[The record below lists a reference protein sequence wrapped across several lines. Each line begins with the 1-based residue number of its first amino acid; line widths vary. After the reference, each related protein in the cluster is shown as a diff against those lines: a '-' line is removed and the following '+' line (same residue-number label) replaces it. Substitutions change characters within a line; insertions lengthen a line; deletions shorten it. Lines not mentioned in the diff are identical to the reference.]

1 MWYVLLSFLP
11 DWFVTYFVHLIFGAG
26 VIGILA
32 GTFLSKVP
40 FVSQYGTLIK
50 IVSNVLFVVGLFLEG
65 GLQTELAWR
74 EKVAELQA
82 KIEIAQQQS
91 KETNAK
97 IENKVADKV
106 KTIKDNVNANRQII
120 EENRTSINA
129 ECKLSDTA
137 WMLYNSASQNALAR
151 STSNSA
157 GTSK

>member
-1 MWYVLLSFLP
+1 MWFLLSFVP
-11 DWFVTYFVHLIFGAG
+11 DWFINYFVHIIFGAG
-26 VIGILA
+26 VVGIIVGA
-32 GTFLSKVP
+32 FLSKVP
-40 FVSQYGTLIK
+40 FVSQYGFLIK
-50 IVSNVLFVVGLFLEG
+50 IVSNILFVVGLFLEG

-74 EKVAELQA
+74 ERVADLQK

-97 IENKVADKV
+97 IEQKVTEKA

-120 EENRTSINA
+120 EENRIVINA

-137 WMLYNSASQNALAR
+137 WLLYNSASQNAVAR
-151 STSNSA
+151 GTSSST

>member
-1 MWYVLLSFLP
+1 MWFFLSFLP
-11 DWFVTYFVHLIFGAG
+11 DWFVSYFVHIIFGAG
-26 VIGILA
+26 VIGIIA
-32 GTFLSKVP
+32 GAFLTKIP
-40 FVSQYGTLIK
+40 FISQYGSLIK

-74 EKVAELQA
+74 KKVAEMQA

-97 IENKVADKV
+97 IEKKVAEKI
-106 KTIKDNVNANRQII
+106 KNIKDNVNANQQII
-120 EENRTSINA
+120 EKNRSAINA

-137 WMLYNSASQNALAR
+137 WLLYNGATQNAVAG
-151 STSNSA
+151 STSEPA

>member
-11 DWFVTYFVHLIFGAG
+11 DWFVSYFVHLIFGAG
-26 VIGILA
+26 VIGIVA

-40 FVSQYGTLIK
+40 FISQYGTLIK
-50 IVSNVLFVVGLFLEG
+50 IVSNILFVVGLFLEG

-91 KETNAK
+91 KQTNAK
-97 IENKVADKV
+97 IENRVAEKV
-106 KTIKDNVNANRQII
+106 KTIKDNVNANHQTI
-120 EENRTSINA
+120 EENRASINA

-137 WMLYNSASQNALAR
+137 WLLYNSASQNAVAG

-157 GTSK
+157 GASK

>member
-1 MWYVLLSFLP
+1 MWFLLSFVP
-11 DWFVTYFVHLIFGAG
+11 DWFVSYFVHIIFSVGVTGIIVGA
-26 VIGILA
+26 
-32 GTFLSKVP
+32 FLSKVP
-40 FVSQYGTLIK
+40 FVNQYGVLIK
-50 IVSNVLFVVGLFLEG
+50 IVSNILFVVGLFLEG

-91 KETNAK
+91 KELNAK
-97 IENKVADKV
+97 IEQKVADKV

-137 WMLYNSASQNALAR
+137 WLLYNSASQNALAG

>member
-11 DWFVTYFVHLIFGAG
+11 DWFVSYFVHLIFGAG
-26 VIGILA
+26 VIGIIA

-40 FVSQYGTLIK
+40 FISQYGTLIK
-50 IVSNVLFVVGLFLEG
+50 IVSNILFVVGLFLEG

-91 KETNAK
+91 KQTNAK
-97 IENKVADKV
+97 IENRVAEKV
-106 KTIKDNVNANRQII
+106 KTIKDNVNANHQTI
-120 EENRTSINA
+120 EENRVSINA

-137 WMLYNSASQNALAR
+137 WLLYNSASQNAVAE